1 MTEQEAFLQSKTD
14 VSPQTQKNYK
24 AQYLKWRTAL
34 GKDIQDATQDEIL
47 KKLKIF
53 TDNPSSQFT
62 FSIVPIMV
70 RRQFK
75 KDINLIEERRNELN
89 AERICHIE
97 KYKQEKS
104 ATLPSKKI
112 IVDFTKTL
120 FQNNQYFKFII
131 NYLLITYG
139 VRNKDI
145 DVFITDGT
153 GKKLTDRN
161 LLIVKKNEIEWI
173 INDYK
178 TVGTY
183 GIKNIKIKSKPFM
196 EAVKALPINSWLF
209 GGSTH
214 IAPTSLST
222 IVARNTYNKLTE
234 GDYFK
239 ILIRDAN
246 KSSNTSKLLKLYS
259 ESRGT
264 SLESIMSNYD
274 VSENCDIPDDLI

>member
-1 MTEQEAFLQSKTD
+1 MTEQEAFLQSKMD

-24 AQYLKWRTAL
+24 AQYIKWVNAL
-34 GKDIQDATQDEIL
+34 GKNIQDATQEEIL
-47 KKLKIF
+47 TKLKIF

-62 FSIVPIMV
+62 FLSVPIMV
-70 RRQFK
+70 RRQFNK
-75 KDINLIEERRNELN
+75 SINLIEERRNELKD
-89 AERICHIE
+89 ERICHTE
-97 KYKQEKS
+97 KYKEEKS
-104 ATLPSKKI
+104 KSLPSKKI
-112 IVDFTKTL
+112 IVDFTKKL
-120 FQNNQYFKFII
+120 FEGKLYFKFLI

-173 INDYK
+173 RNDYK

-196 EAVKALPINSWLF
+196 EAIKAMPINSWLF
-209 GGSTH
+209 GGATH
-214 IAPTSLST
+214 IAPTSLSR
-222 IVARNTYNKLTE
+222 IISRNTFDELTE

-259 ESRGT
+259 DSRGT
-264 SLESIMSNYD
+264 SITDIIQFYD
-274 VSENCDIPDDLI
+274 VSEGCPIPDDI